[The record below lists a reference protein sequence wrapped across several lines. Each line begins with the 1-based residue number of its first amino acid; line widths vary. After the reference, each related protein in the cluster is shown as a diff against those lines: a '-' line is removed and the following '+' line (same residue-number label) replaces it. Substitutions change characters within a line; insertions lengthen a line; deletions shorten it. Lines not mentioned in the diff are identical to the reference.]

1 MKGLLVKDLLL
12 LKMQKSFIILA
23 FVICALLASSD
34 SDSIFPSTFLI
45 LSLSSF
51 SVSTISYDEFE
62 NGNPFLFSLPIS
74 RRLYVIEKYCFTLI
88 TATAAA
94 LLAGLLCTV
103 AGLVKESPSFYN
115 NLFLGLTASLP
126 SILILQALIIPFQL
140 KFGAERGRI
149 AIIAVIGTF
158 FVVGT
163 LLVRIHLFADYLLL
177 MYNSISQLSMIV
189 FSGLFFTA
197 GVLLFLASAVVS
209 MHIMA
214 RKEF

>member
-12 LKMQKSFIILA
+12 LKMQKNFFILV
-23 FVICALLASSD
+23 FVICAFMAFSD
-34 SDSIFPSTFLI
+34 SDSMFPITFLTFV
-45 LSLSSF
+45 LSLF
-51 SVSTISYDEFE
+51 SISTISYDEFE
-62 NGNPFLFSLPIS
+62 NGNPFLFSLPS
-74 RRLYVIEKYCFTLI
+74 RRLYVIEKYCFALI
-88 TATAAA
+88 LVTAAA

-103 AGLVKESPSFYN
+103 ADLVKESPSFYN

-158 FVVGT
+158 FVAGT
-163 LLVRIHLFADYLLL
+163 LLVRIHVFADFLVM

-197 GVLLFLASAVVS
+197 GVLLFLVSAAVS

>member
-62 NGNPFLFSLPIS
+62 NGSPFLFSLPIS

-94 LLAGLLCTV
+94 LLAGLLC
-103 AGLVKESPSFYN
+103 APASLAIESPSFTYY
-115 NLFLGLTASLP
+115 LFLGLTASLP
-126 SILILQALIIPFQL
+126 SILILQALIIPFLL
-140 KFGAERGRI
+140 KFGPERGRI
-149 AIIAVIGTF
+149 AIIVVIAAAG
-158 FVVGT
+158 V
-163 LLVRIHLFADYLLL
+163 LMARIHLFADFLMM

>member
-94 LLAGLLCTV
+94 LLAGLLCAT
-103 AGLVKESPSFYN
+103 ASLAIESPSFTYY
-115 NLFLGLTASLP
+115 LFLGLTASLP
-126 SILILQALIIPFQL
+126 SILILQALIIPFLL
-140 KFGAERGRI
+140 KFGPERGRI
-149 AIIAVIGTF
+149 AIIVVIAAAGI
-158 FVVGT
+158 
-163 LLVRIHLFADYLLL
+163 LMVRIHLFADFL
-177 MYNSISQLSMIV
+177 MMMYDSVSQLSMIV

-197 GVLLFLASAVVS
+197 GVLLFLVSAAVS

>member
-12 LKMQKSFIILA
+12 LKMQNNFIIIA

-34 SDSIFPSTFLI
+34 SDSIFPITFLT
-45 LSLSSF
+45 LALSSF

-88 TATAAA
+88 SATAAA
-94 LLAGLLCTV
+94 LLAGLLCAA
-103 AGLVKESPSFYN
+103 AGLAIESSSFTNY
-115 NLFLGLTASLP
+115 LFLGLTASLP
-126 SILILQALIIPFQL
+126 SILILQALIIPFLL

-149 AIIAVIGTF
+149 AIIVVIGAAG
-158 FVVGT
+158 V
-163 LLVRIHLFADYLLL
+163 LLVRINLFADFLML
-177 MYNSISQLSMIV
+177 MYNSSNQLSMIV
-189 FSGLFFTA
+189 FSGLFFAA
-197 GVLLFLASAVVS
+197 GMLLFLASAVVS

>member
-12 LKMQKSFIILA
+12 LKMQNNFIIIA

-34 SDSIFPSTFLI
+34 SDSIFPITFLT
-45 LSLSSF
+45 LALSSF

-88 TATAAA
+88 SATAAA
-94 LLAGLLCTV
+94 LLAGLLCAA
-103 AGLVKESPSFYN
+103 AGLAIESSSFTYY
-115 NLFLGLTASLP
+115 LFLGLTASLP
-126 SILILQALIIPFQL
+126 SILILQALIIPFLL
-140 KFGAERGRI
+140 KFGPERGRI
-149 AIIAVIGTF
+149 AIIVVIAAAG
-158 FVVGT
+158 V
-163 LLVRIHLFADYLLL
+163 LMARIHLFADFLMM

-189 FSGLFFTA
+189 FSGLFFTV
-197 GVLLFLASAVVS
+197 GMLLFLASAAVS

>member
-94 LLAGLLCTV
+94 LLAGLLSAT
-103 AGLVKESPSFYN
+103 ASLAIESPSFTYY
-115 NLFLGLTASLP
+115 LFLGLTASLP
-126 SILILQALIIPFQL
+126 SILILQALIIPFLL
-140 KFGAERGRI
+140 KFGPERGRI
-149 AIIAVIGTF
+149 AIIVVIAAAGI
-158 FVVGT
+158 
-163 LLVRIHLFADYLLL
+163 LMVRIHLFADFL
-177 MYNSISQLSMIV
+177 MMMYDSISQLSMIV

-197 GVLLFLASAVVS
+197 GVLLFLVSAAVS

>member
-12 LKMQKSFIILA
+12 LKMQKNFFILV
-23 FVICALLASSD
+23 FVICAFMAFSD
-34 SDSIFPSTFLI
+34 SDSMFPITFLTFV
-45 LSLSSF
+45 LSLF
-51 SVSTISYDEFE
+51 SISTISYDEFE

-74 RRLYVIEKYCFTLI
+74 RRLYVIEKYCFALI
-88 TATAAA
+88 LVTAAA

-163 LLVRIHLFADYLLL
+163 LLVRIHLFTDYLMM